1 MWLAFDAVTDREW
14 GVRMPFENAGSR
26 VNRGRVADQIL
37 EDLRAQIL
45 TRALPPG
52 EKLPAE
58 REMADY
64 YGVSGPTI
72 REAIRVLTAMGL
84 VETRTGSG
92 SVVTAQVDKL
102 VGISIASLIKFEHM
116 APQDVFGVLGALYA
130 HAAELAVQ
138 NASDAEIGSL
148 RRAAEQTIEVESVP
162 QITASLKRYFATLAE
177 ISHNPLLIT
186 ICGFIT
192 EVQIGMAAE
201 QSGTNLSGWREV
213 AGSLFDGR
221 IAIVEALESRDA
233 ARTGAAVRAYH
244 LAAIERVQRLRSGR
258 GKGSE
263 VELLSSWLDDH
274 VTLGPPRHASR

>member
-1 MWLAFDAVTDREW
+1 MS
-14 GVRMPFENAGSR
+14 FENAGSR

-52 EKLPAE
+52 EKLPSE
-58 REMADY
+58 RELADH

-84 VETRTGSG
+84 VDTRTGSG

-102 VGISIASLIKFEHM
+102 IGISIASLIKFEHM
-116 APQDVFGVLGALYA
+116 APQDVFGVLGALYS

-138 NASDAEIGSL
+138 NASDAEIESL
-148 RRAAEQTIEVESVP
+148 RRAAEQTVDVASVE
-162 QITASLKRYFATLAE
+162 QITTSLKRYFATLAE

-186 ICGFIT
+186 LCGFIT
-192 EVQIGMAAE
+192 EVQIGLAAE
-201 QSGTNLSGWREV
+201 QSGANVSGWREV
-213 AGSLFDGR
+213 AGSLFEGR
-221 IAIVEALESRDA
+221 MAIVAALESRDA
-233 ARTGAAVRAYH
+233 ARTGEAVRQYH
-244 LAAIERVQRLRSGR
+244 VAAIERVQRMRRGR

-263 VELLSSWLDDH
+263 VERLSTWLDDH
-274 VTLGPPRHASR
+274 VTLGPPRRAGR